1 MGLELEYEYGQTP
14 ISEEEKEGL
23 LIKTISILSGKQIR
37 ITSNRYLN
45 LPGVKNLQKLRVNYF
60 NGR

>member
-23 LIKTISILSGKQIR
+23 LIKTRSRSDSSTG
-37 ITSNRYLN
+37 
-45 LPGVKNLQKLRVNYF
+45 
-60 NGR
+60 

>member
-23 LIKTISILSGKQIR
+23 LIKTTLIL
-37 ITSNRYLN
+37 
-45 LPGVKNLQKLRVNYF
+45 
-60 NGR
+60 